1 MANVEERKVMLKN
14 LWESEKGIKCA
25 FQNACQMFLMLSQNK
40 DEEGYDEYKE
50 NPYLDMLWGGIVG
63 VLSASAI
70 NEYAELELNYDG
82 ESVWVN
88 VCDEVNQEYIVI
100 DRFNRGD
107 KWVDVYKNGTSQY
120 WEMSRY

>member
-1 MANVEERKVMLKN
+1 MMNLEDKKVMLKEI
-14 LWESEKGIKCA
+14 WESEKGIKSA
-25 FQNACQMFLMLSQNK
+25 FQNACQMFLMLAQ
-40 DEEGYDEYKE
+40 DEKADTV
-50 NPYLDMLWGGIVG
+50 YLDMLWGGIIG

-82 ESVWVN
+82 EGIWVN
-88 VCDEVNQEYIVI
+88 ICDEEYIVI

-107 KWVDVYKNGTSQY
+107 GWVDFYKNGTSQY